1 MIKVQ
6 HTILIRRPVHDVF
19 AFVANYEN
27 DPQWRSEV
35 RSMRNMPTAPIGL
48 GTQTVEIS
56 QVMGQHLETTTM
68 ITEWEP
74 DHRVVS
80 QTTAGRIPLVSTRL
94 VEPAGTGTALT
105 YRLEGD
111 ERGVFVFRLV
121 RPLLE
126 RWYQRKV
133 EGYLQTLKRRLE
145 AAGPA
150 RPKPA

>member
-6 HTILIRRPVHDVF
+6 HTVLIQRPAHNVF

-35 RSMRNMPTAPIGL
+35 RSMRNIPAAPIGL
-48 GTQTVEIS
+48 GTETVEIS
-56 QVMGQHLETTTM
+56 QVLRQHLETTAV
-68 ITEWEP
+68 ITEWVP
-74 DHRVVS
+74 SRKVVS
-80 QTTAGRIPLVSTRL
+80 KTIAGRVPVVATRL
-94 VEPAGTGTALT
+94 VEPAGTGAAVT

-133 EGYLQTLKRRLE
+133 EGYLQTLKRLLE
-145 AAGPA
+145 AAGPGTV
-150 RPKPA
+150 